1 MMDPK
6 DSWGHVDISEVI
18 GSALISLGVGMIKLM
33 QYIRE
38 KRKIR
43 AVDIMLE
50 PSLAVFGGMAMWAL
64 AEYGGMPDLVQ
75 AVATSVGAWGGSK
88 TIHRLDR
95 KYFGGSRSTDTD
107 NAPLGKD

>member
-1 MMDPK
+1 MDPGQG
-6 DSWGHVDISEVI
+6 WGRVDLGEVL
-18 GSALISLGVGMIKLM
+18 GSALISLGVGVIKLM

-43 AVDIMLE
+43 VVDVLLE
-50 PSLAVFGGMAMWAL
+50 PSLAVFGGMAMWAI
-64 AEYGGMPDLVQ
+64 AEYSGMPDLIQ
-75 AVATSVGAWGGSK
+75 AVATSIGAWGGSK

-95 KYFGGSRSTDTD
+95 KYFGGSRITDDTD

>member
-1 MMDPK
+1 
-6 DSWGHVDISEVI
+6 
-18 GSALISLGVGMIKLM
+18 MIKLM

-43 AVDIMLE
+43 IVDILLE
-50 PSLAVFGGMAMWAL
+50 PSLAVFGGMSLWAL
-64 AEYGGMPDLVQ
+64 AEYGGTPDLVQ
-75 AVATSVGAWGGSK
+75 AVATSIGAWGGSK

-95 KYFGGSRSTDTD
+95 KYFGGSRITDTD